1 MIAFFNQETGLNL
14 SPIFNQYLK
23 YKEVPILRVNIDKK
37 KRLSL
42 KWKTEETH
50 FEMPVEVNINGKI
63 KRIQVTNQWTKF
75 TEKIKSDFGSKN
87 FNTNKFL
94 YLFSMQR

>member
-1 MIAFFNQETGLNL
+1 VIAFFNQETALNL
-14 SPIFNQYLK
+14 TPIFSQYLK
-23 YKEVPILRVNIDKK
+23 YKAVPILEVNIDKK

-42 KWKTEETH
+42 KWNTAEPN

-63 KRIQVTNQWTKF
+63 KRIPVTNQWTKF

-94 YLFSMQR
+94 YQFSL